1 MVENNTNNDNSIEN
15 VLCRNEFFTRQNYEI
30 IKKVMFYYKTLN
42 DSVYNN
48 KRLAT
53 KELTIKAELKT
64 F

>member
-1 MVENNTNNDNSIEN
+1 
-15 VLCRNEFFTRQNYEI
+15 
-30 IKKVMFYYKTLN
+30 MFYYKTLN